1 MRQLLCALLLLL
13 AVPAWSHEVRPA
25 YLELRETEPGIFSVL
40 WKVPMKGELQLGIE
54 PLLPSTAQPLTP
66 VLSQQRNNAA
76 IQTWRITAPDLRG
89 QSIGIAGLEHTLTDA
104 LVRIEFADAT
114 SWVRRLTPDQT
125 QVTIPLQPDA
135 WSVSGDYFTL
145 GVEHIL
151 LGIDHLLFVLG
162 LLLIA
167 SGVKTLVKTI
177 TAFTLAHSIT
187 LAASALDLI
196 HVPVAPV
203 EAVIALSI
211 LFVALE
217 KLRARPG
224 RTSLALRSPW
234 IVAFLFGLL
243 HGVGFASA
251 LGEVGLPQQHI
262 PLALLFFN
270 VGVEAGQ
277 LAFVGAV
284 LVLMAGMRRLWQG
297 IPVWLEKIPPYAIG
311 SLAMF
316 WVLERAAAF

>member
-1 MRQLLCALLLLL
+1 MKQLLCVLLLLL
-13 AVPAWSHEVRPA
+13 TGSAWSHEVRPA
-25 YLELRETEPGIFSVL
+25 YLELRETEPSIFAVL
-40 WKVPMKGELQLGIE
+40 WKVPMKGEWQLGIE

-66 VLSQQRNNAA
+66 VLSHLSNNAA
-76 IQTWRITAPDLRG
+76 IQTWRIAAPDLRG
-89 QSIGIAGLEHTLTDA
+89 QTIGITGLEHTLTDA
-104 LVRIEFADAT
+104 LVRIEFADKHN
-114 SWVRRLTPDQT
+114 WVKRLTPDQPR
-125 QVTIPLQPDA
+125 VTIPLQPDA
-135 WSVSGDYFTL
+135 WSVSGDYFSL

-167 SGVKTLVKTI
+167 SGVTTLVKTI

-196 HVPVAPV
+196 RVPVAPV

-217 KLRARPG
+217 KLHARPG
-224 RTSLALRSPW
+224 RTSLALRAPW

-243 HGVGFASA
+243 HGVGFAAA
-251 LGEVGLPQQHI
+251 LGEVGLPQQQI

-270 VGVEAGQ
+270 VGVEVGQ
-277 LAFVGAV
+277 LAFVGTV
-284 LVLMAGMRRLWQG
+284 LVLMAGIRRLWQR
-297 IPVWLEKIPPYAIG
+297 IPVWLESIPPYAIG

-316 WVLERAAAF
+316 WVFDRVAAF

>member
-25 YLELRETEPGIFSVL
+25 YLELRENEPGIFSVL

-104 LVRIEFADAT
+104 LVRIEFANN
-114 SWVRRLTPDQT
+114 SNWVQRLTPDQPR
-125 QVTIPLQPDA
+125 VTIPLQPDA

-217 KLRARPG
+217 KLRARPD
-224 RTSLALRSPW
+224 RSSLASRAPW

-284 LVLMAGMRRLWQG
+284 LVLMAGMRRLWQD